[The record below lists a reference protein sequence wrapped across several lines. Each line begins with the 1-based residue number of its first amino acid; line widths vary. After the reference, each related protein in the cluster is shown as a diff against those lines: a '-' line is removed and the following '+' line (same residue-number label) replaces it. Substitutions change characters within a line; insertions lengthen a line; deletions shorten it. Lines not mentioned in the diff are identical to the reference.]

1 MADLYGYQQFAS
13 LPWEVREIPEEVVMV
28 ATVYVAAALV
38 AAPAIFLAAE
48 SLGQGLSRPPH
59 RFIYSMLAGL
69 LWPLLA
75 VGLAEFAVIAA
86 IGHRG
91 SDGRQPADEAEPD
104 TGRAPSLVG
113 VP

>member
-1 MADLYGYQQFAS
+1 
-13 LPWEVREIPEEVVMV
+13 MV
-28 ATVYVAAALV
+28 TTVYVAAVLV
-38 AAPAIFLAAE
+38 AVPAIFFAAE
-48 SLGQGLSRPPH
+48 LLARGLPGPPH
-59 RFIYSMLAGL
+59 RFVYSLLAGL

-86 IGHRG
+86 IRHHVHGPV
-91 SDGRQPADEAEPD
+91 GRRPAAGDEAD